1 MFQVQSSLAHRF
13 LFLTSRSIN
22 AKVLSATSSV
32 DPVLLSSRTLS
43 APPVEHK
50 RTCATCQQ
58 RHASSVCPVLQLS
71 RTLSASLLSISEHVQ
86 NANNGS
92 KVPGPCLY
100 SRQESYQTPLLS
112 IRERHVNNGNKFLGP
127 CLKVVKNLISPPHP
141 PPAEQKRACATCQQ
155 RQISHIPK
163 TTILPRAAYQPHA
176 TNNLRLERVVRAR
189 FVCINDHEQGPN
201 ILKLR
206 WVARC
211 RHTLSWQWTVFTR
224 LWRWS

>member
-1 MFQVQSSLAHRF
+1 MIFMFQVQSSLAHRF

-22 AKVLSATSSV
+22 AKVLSATSFV
-32 DPVLLSSRTLS
+32 DPVVLLSSRTLS

-58 RHASSVCPVLQLS
+58 RHASSACPLTVVENVISLPVEHKRACATCQQQQQGPL
-71 RTLSASLLSISEHVQ
+71 TLS
-86 NANNGS
+86 
-92 KVPGPCLY
+92 Y

-112 IRERHVNNGNKFLGP
+112 IREHHVNNGSKFLGP

-141 PPAEQKRACATCQQ
+141 QPAEQKRACATCQQ
-155 RQISHIPK
+155 QQISHIPK
-163 TTILPRAAYQPHA
+163 TTIFPRGAYQPHV
-176 TNNLRLERVVRAR
+176 TNNLGLERVVRAR

-206 WVARC
+206 
-211 RHTLSWQWTVFTR
+211 
-224 LWRWS
+224 